1 MASIK
6 PPRQQNSNPKLYLNR
21 ILRKTALR
29 NQLNHQISTTNM
41 PNTSNKTK
49 KKEFLFKLSSKE
61 PKFDAA
67 WYVINTYSG
76 HEYKVIDALK
86 TRIKTMNLEDKIF
99 QAIVPIQS
107 KMVIRRGQK
116 VKTQEKTFPGY
127 VLIQMA
133 LTDDSWITVRTT
145 QGVTGFVGIGN
156 QPSPISQK
164 EVDTIIKTVEEEK
177 PKYQTPFAIGDVV
190 KITNGPFADFIG
202 TIDSIDQEKGKI
214 RCLVSF
220 FERET
225 PVELDFL
232 QVTKEL

>member
-1 MASIK
+1 M
-6 PPRQQNSNPKLYLNR
+6 PKTSE
-21 ILRKTALR
+21 KT
-29 NQLNHQISTTNM
+29 N
-41 PNTSNKTK
+41 
-49 KKEFLFKLSSKE
+49 KKEFLFKLSPFE
-61 PKFDAA
+61 PSIDAM

-76 HEYKVIDALK
+76 HEYKAIEALK

-116 VKTQEKTFPGY
+116 VKSQEKTFPGY
-127 VLIQMA
+127 VIIQMV

-145 QGVTGFVGIGN
+145 QGVTGFIGIEN
-156 QPSPISQK
+156 TPSPISQK
-164 EVDTIIKTVEEEK
+164 EVDQILQTTEEDK
-177 PKYQTPFAIGDVV
+177 PKFQTPFTIGDVV

-202 TIDSIDQEKGKI
+202 TIESIDQEKGKI
-214 RCLVSF
+214 RVLISI

-232 QVTKEL
+232 QVSKEL

>member
-1 MASIK
+1 
-6 PPRQQNSNPKLYLNR
+6 
-21 ILRKTALR
+21 
-29 NQLNHQISTTNM
+29 M
-41 PNTSNKTK
+41 PNNSSKTSQRQ
-49 KKEFLFKLSSKE
+49 FLFPLSSQT
-61 PKFDAA
+61 PSSDTA

-76 HEYKVIDALK
+76 HEYKVIDALI
-86 TRIKTMNLEDKIF
+86 TRIKTMGLENQIF

-127 VLIQMA
+127 VLIQMV

-145 QGVTGFVGIGN
+145 QGVTGFIGVN
-156 QPSPISQK
+156 NKPSPISQA
-164 EVDTIIKTVEEEK
+164 EVDQILKTTQEDK
-177 PKYQTPFAIGDVV
+177 PKYQTPFSIGDVV
-190 KITNGPFADFIG
+190 KITNGAFTDFIG
-202 TIDSIDQEKGKI
+202 TIDTIDQEKGKV
-214 RCLVSF
+214 RVLVSF

>member
-1 MASIK
+1 MA
-6 PPRQQNSNPKLYLNR
+6 
-21 ILRKTALR
+21 KT
-29 NQLNHQISTTNM
+29 STKTN
-41 PNTSNKTK
+41 
-49 KKEFLFKLSSKE
+49 KKEFLFKLSDYE
-61 PKFDAA
+61 PAPDAA

-76 HEYKVIDALK
+76 HEYKVIENLK
-86 TRIKTMNLEDKIF
+86 IRIKTMALEDKIF

-127 VLIQMA
+127 VLIQMVI
-133 LTDDSWITVRTT
+133 TDESWITVRTT
-145 QGVTGFVGIGN
+145 QGVTGFIGIEN
-156 QPSPISQK
+156 KPTPVLQA
-164 EVDTIIKTVEEEK
+164 EVDQILKTTEEDK
-177 PKYQTPFAIGDVV
+177 PKYQAPFAIGDVV

-202 TIDSIDQEKGKI
+202 TIDTIDQERGKL
-214 RCLVSF
+214 RVLVSF

>member
-1 MASIK
+1 
-6 PPRQQNSNPKLYLNR
+6 
-21 ILRKTALR
+21 
-29 NQLNHQISTTNM
+29 M
-41 PNTSNKTK
+41 PNNSTKTNQ
-49 KKEFLFKLSSKE
+49 KEFRFKLSQKE
-61 PKFDAA
+61 PSIDAA

-86 TRIKTMNLEDKIF
+86 TRIKTMGLDDYIF

-107 KMVIRRGQK
+107 KMVIRRGTK

-127 VLIQMA
+127 VLIQMII
-133 LTDDSWITVRTT
+133 TDDSWVTVRTT

-156 QPSPISQK
+156 KPTPISQK
-164 EVDTIIKTVEEEK
+164 DIDNIVKITVEDK
-177 PKYQTPFAIGDVV
+177 PKYQTPFSLGDVV
-190 KITNGPFADFIG
+190 KITNGPFTDFIG
-202 TIDSIDQEKGKI
+202 TIDSIDQEKGKL
-214 RCLVSF
+214 RVLVSF